1 MSLEP
6 GPVLRELLGPVEPPV
21 LELLE
26 RQVSVRRYPPGFAV
40 FHEGMAP
47 RELVLL
53 TRGRLRL
60 NKLRPDKRQETIAN
74 VNPVAMIGL
83 AAAAGRI
90 PYPATAM
97 ALEPSECLLIPAH
110 LLEPGQD
117 PVRRSLAIELSKA
130 CLRGMNAQ
138 LRAAN
143 ARLFGLVGDRE
154 LVEALSLDLGTWS
167 LPLQP

>member
-6 GPVLRELLGPVEPPV
+6 GPVLHELLGPLAPPM
-21 LELLE
+21 LQLLE
-26 RQVSVRRYPPGFAV
+26 KQVTVRRYPPGFAV

-47 RELVLL
+47 RDLVLL
-53 TRGRLRL
+53 TQGRIRL

-74 VNPVAMIGL
+74 VHPVSMLGL
-83 AAAAGRI
+83 AAAVGGI
-90 PYPATAM
+90 PHPATAM

-117 PVRRSLAIELSKA
+117 PIRRGLAIKLSKA

-143 ARLFGLVGDRE
+143 ARLFSLVGDRE

-167 LPLQP
+167 LPLHP